1 MLPGALLGW
10 VAVASAL
17 AFVLMG
23 VDKALARRGGRRVR
37 ERDLLLAA
45 LVGGSPGTLAGMAIF
60 RHKTRKGRFLAA
72 FGLVVAI
79 QLALAWAFLR

>member
-1 MLPGALLGW
+1 MIPASLLGW

-17 AFVLMG
+17 AFALMG

-45 LVGGSPGTLAGMAIF
+45 LVGGSPGTLAGMAAF
-60 RHKTRKGRFLAA
+60 RHKTRKGRFLALFA
-72 FGLVVAI
+72 LVVAV
-79 QLALAWAFLR
+79 QLALAWALLR